1 MKIKYIKVKNNN
13 EYSAEQIKVLDGLEA
28 VRKRPAMYIGNVAE
42 EGLHHL
48 VYEVVDN
55 SIDEALAGYCK
66 EINVIIHENN
76 SITVEDDGRGIPVDI
91 HPTEHISALELVM
104 TTLHAGGKFDNST
117 YKVSGGLHGVGV
129 SVVNALSE
137 QTIALIKRNGLIY
150 KQSYEFGQKTS
161 EIEQTGKSSQTGTS
175 IYFKPDPSIFIDT
188 IVFKYEIIKN
198 RLRELA
204 FLNKK
209 IRINLKDERDGAED
223 SFYYEGGVVSYVEFL
238 NKNRTP
244 VHPEPVLLAG
254 EKENVQVE
262 VCFQYFD
269 GYSERLFSFV
279 NNINTKEG
287 GSHVAGFRA
296 ALTKC
301 INRYANDDVVPKN
314 LKEKMEGDDVREG
327 LTCII
332 SVRVPNPQFEGQTKT
347 KLGNS
352 EVKPIVET
360 ICNEKLSVYLEQN
373 PAVARSI
380 LGKVVEAA
388 RAREAAKRA
397 RDLSRKKG
405 NLSVMMAGKLAECQS
420 KNPAERELF
429 IVEGDSAGGSAKQ
442 GRDRAIQAILPLR
455 GKIMNVE
462 KARFDKVL
470 GSEEIR
476 QLVASLGTGI
486 GGEEF
491 DIAKLRYH
499 KIIIMTDADVDGSH
513 IRTLLL
519 TFFYR
524 QMLPLIE
531 KGHIYIGQ
539 PPLYRLGRGKKEQ
552 YFLNEDE
559 LSNYLYKQASLT
571 LWLERDDGEKIEGE
585 TFVEL
590 LRSLSF
596 FLKNLLYLQRI
607 NVPEEL
613 ALFLLEEDVHSAKQF
628 EDIKLVEKIAVK
640 LQEKG
645 AQIGEIKPCIWR
657 PTCFETT
664 AIFSSGPARSTATI
678 GPNIPLINEYKRAVD
693 LYKKLH
699 SFLRGSFSVHKEGAN
714 GQITTFSTENWK
726 TMLVL
731 VRDETFKGSHL
742 QRYKGLGEMN
752 PEQLW
757 ETTMNPINR
766 TLVQVRVDDMNISD
780 DAFTTLMGDK
790 VEPRRE
796 FIQTNALDA
805 ADLDI

>member
-1 MKIKYIKVKNNN
+1 M
-13 EYSAEQIKVLDGLEA
+13 
-28 VRKRPAMYIGNVAE
+28 
-42 EGLHHL
+42 
-48 VYEVVDN
+48 
-55 SIDEALAGYCK
+55 
-66 EINVIIHENN
+66 
-76 SITVEDDGRGIPVDI
+76 
-91 HPTEHISALELVM
+91 
-104 TTLHAGGKFDNST
+104 
-117 YKVSGGLHGVGV
+117 
-129 SVVNALSE
+129 
-137 QTIALIKRNGLIY
+137 
-150 KQSYEFGQKTS
+150 
-161 EIEQTGKSSQTGTS
+161 
-175 IYFKPDPSIFIDT
+175 
-188 IVFKYEIIKN
+188 
-198 RLRELA
+198 
-204 FLNKK
+204 
-209 IRINLKDERDGAED
+209 
-223 SFYYEGGVVSYVEFL
+223 
-238 NKNRTP
+238 
-244 VHPEPVLLAG
+244 
-254 EKENVQVE
+254 
-262 VCFQYFD
+262 
-269 GYSERLFSFV
+269 
-279 NNINTKEG
+279 
-287 GSHVAGFRA
+287 
-296 ALTKC
+296 
-301 INRYANDDVVPKN
+301 
-314 LKEKMEGDDVREG
+314 
-327 LTCII
+327 
-332 SVRVPNPQFEGQTKT
+332 
-347 KLGNS
+347 
-352 EVKPIVET
+352 
-360 ICNEKLSVYLEQN
+360 
-373 PAVARSI
+373 
-380 LGKVVEAA
+380 
-388 RAREAAKRA
+388 
-397 RDLSRKKG
+397 
-405 NLSVMMAGKLAECQS
+405 
-420 KNPAERELF
+420 
-429 IVEGDSAGGSAKQ
+429 
-442 GRDRAIQAILPLR
+442 
-455 GKIMNVE
+455 
-462 KARFDKVL
+462 
-470 GSEEIR
+470 
-476 QLVASLGTGI
+476 
-486 GGEEF
+486 
-491 DIAKLRYH
+491 
-499 KIIIMTDADVDGSH
+499 
-513 IRTLLL
+513 
-519 TFFYR
+519 
-524 QMLPLIE
+524 
-531 KGHIYIGQ
+531 
-539 PPLYRLGRGKKEQ
+539 
-552 YFLNEDE
+552 
-559 LSNYLYKQASLT
+559 SNYLYKQASLT